1 MKRYREFKANNPELQ
16 SLYPLIE
23 ADLSHS
29 DCHAFL
35 KQAGIELPMM
45 YRLGYKNNNC
55 IGCVKG
61 GMGYWN
67 KIRKDFP
74 ATFQRMASLERKLD
88 VAILKEEEPGTK
100 KRLRVFLDE
109 LQPDRGHYEA
119 EDEIECGAA
128 CMAAYKE
135 VLNK

>member
-1 MKRYREFKANNPELQ
+1 
-16 SLYPLIE
+16 
-23 ADLSHS
+23 
-29 DCHAFL
+29 
-35 KQAGIELPMM
+35 MM